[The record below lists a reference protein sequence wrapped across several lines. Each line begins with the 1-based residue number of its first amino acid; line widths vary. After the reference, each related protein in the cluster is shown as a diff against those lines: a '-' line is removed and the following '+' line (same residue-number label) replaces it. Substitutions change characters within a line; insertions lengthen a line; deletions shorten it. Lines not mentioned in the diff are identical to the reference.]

1 MIRGFF
7 DRAKDCVIDCSLLDL
22 DCASHRTK
30 SAQQALRA
38 RESVKKN
45 KYSRACAHY
54 RRDFVPFIASADGL
68 LGREAVAFLQRLASQ
83 LALKW
88 NRPYPPVCGYV
99 RARIALSLVRAS
111 HLCLRG
117 SRLSTTSLGFSL
129 PPALQLDHAGGFHL
143 LQQSD

>member
-7 DRAKDCVIDCSLLDL
+7 DRAKDCVIDFSLLDL
-22 DCASHRTK
+22 DCATHRTR
-30 SAQQALRA
+30 SAQSALRSYELA
-38 RESVKKN
+38 KKN
-45 KYSRACAHY
+45 KYSRPCAHF
-54 RRDFVPFIASADGL
+54 RRDFVPFVASADGL

-88 NRPYPPVCGYV
+88 HRPYPPVCGYV

-129 PPALQLDHAGGFHL
+129 PPALHLDHAGGFHL
-143 LQQSD
+143 LQHSD